1 MDLHYLKIFH
11 AGASHL
17 SLSKAAEEL
26 HISQPAVSIQIRK
39 LEEELGLKLFDRIG
53 RQVYLTQNGKMLYGY
68 TAKIFDLVMQA
79 EAQIHNL
86 NGTIW
91 GNVQVGATN
100 TPGIY
105 IMPRVLGT
113 FKKHYPDV
121 VTNLHVSNGDEIE
134 EMLYHNRLDFAVISG
149 GPVRV
154 WKGILH
160 VEKIYTDQAVFVV
173 SPDHPL
179 ATKQEVRIEDLAGE
193 VYITQAPDSALFRLV
208 ESILGEMGLPFDI
221 SMSLGSTDAIKQ
233 AVSYNLGIS
242 FLPKIAVKLD
252 LKLGLL
258 KEVQVDKKKWKYE
271 YYLVYRKDKQL
282 SPAVEKLVEL
292 CREEANNIERSA
304 VVPVTE
310 HIKP

>member
-1 MDLHYLKIFH
+1 LDLHYLKIFH

-53 RQVYLTQNGKMLYGY
+53 RHVYLTQNGEMLYGY
-68 TAKIFDLVMQA
+68 TTKIFDLVMQA
-79 EAQIHNL
+79 KARIHNL

-105 IMPRVLGT
+105 IMPRVLGK
-113 FKKHYPDV
+113 FKKQYSDV
-121 VTNLHVSNGDEIE
+121 ITNLHVSNGDEIE
-134 EMLYHNRLDFAVISG
+134 EMLFHNRLDFAVMSG
-149 GPVRV
+149 GPVGI
-154 WKGILH
+154 WKGVLH
-160 VEKIYTDQAVFVV
+160 VEKIYTDQAVLVV
-173 SPDHPL
+173 SPDHRL
-179 ATKQEVRIEDLAGE
+179 ATKQEARIDELAGE

-208 ESILGEMGLPFDI
+208 EGILGEMGLPFDI

-258 KEVQVDKKKWKYE
+258 KEVTLNKKKWKYE
-271 YYLVYRKDKQL
+271 YYLVYRKDKHL
-282 SPAVEKLVEL
+282 SPAVEKLVDL
-292 CREEANNIERSA
+292 CKEEADNIERGGI
-304 VVPVTE
+304 VPVPENRET
-310 HIKP
+310 